1 MAEGNPVYLRLGYNE
16 ALESKREVLSSE
28 ILLLNMIKT
37 IKRYNALKEE
47 EFGLKV
53 QLYKLVKELGMSV
66 RKTKATFPFVK
77 VPEKIK
83 EKEAGEKR
91 IVAKEKLDED
101 LETQLR
107 KIQER
112 LKSIGR

>member
-1 MAEGNPVYLRLGYNE
+1 MAEGNPVYLRLGYGE
-16 ALESKREVLSSE
+16 SLESKRDVLSSE

-37 IKRYNALKEE
+37 IKRYNILREE
-47 EFGLKV
+47 EFRLKV
-53 QLYKLVKELGMSV
+53 QLYKLVKELVVSV

-77 VPEKIK
+77 IPEKIR
-83 EKEAGEKR
+83 EKEEGEKR
-91 IVAKEKLDED
+91 IVAKEKVDED